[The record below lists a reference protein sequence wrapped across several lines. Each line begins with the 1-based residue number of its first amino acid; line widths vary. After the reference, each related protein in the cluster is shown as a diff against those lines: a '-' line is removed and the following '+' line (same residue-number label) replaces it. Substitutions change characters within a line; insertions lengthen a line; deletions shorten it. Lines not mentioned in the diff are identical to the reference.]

1 MFIKLLHF
9 LFVHC
14 GLRLPNS
21 PAWVQSLENYRNPH
35 LPAWLYPLQWMCFT
49 AIRNTKL
56 CITLPTFIWI
66 VTFIIALPESHPTLK
81 AKAYNTLLL
90 QLIPP
95 FLLTLAHCIQAVLT
109 IFEYYLIALF
119 RYAKRRLC
127 HRWNCCLPKVLNRLF
142 ILYKLQLVQRY
153 TFYANRG
160 LTCYICRRSRAHH
173 SGRPMD
179 LQLIVKTNSTKI

>member
-21 PAWVQSLENYRNPH
+21 PAWVQSLQNYRNPH

-127 HRWNCCLPKVLNRLF
+127 HRWNCYLPKVLNRLF
-142 ILYKLQLVQRY
+142 IWYNLQPVQRY
-153 TFYANRG
+153 TFYTNRG
-160 LTCYICRRSRAHH
+160 LTCYI
-173 SGRPMD
+173 
-179 LQLIVKTNSTKI
+179 